1 MVVHNLY
8 LLEKDGISLVDIT
21 VGSLKIDPDLASGFF
36 AAILNFIREL
46 MKSDKELITDMG
58 MLNNRLYFIHLP
70 PLIGVISVDFE
81 DDGEEVT
88 SVVKYILQEFKN
100 KYDLTNWD
108 HDVYP
113 FRQFRVYMKNKIKNS
128 LAQLK
133 YKIFYE
139 AFKIYNKYKKYNID
153 IEWNTKI
160 YQFLQKIEPQFELL
174 TGTCFESMYSH
185 IMGSNIMQLADIKPD
200 FSPETEL
207 LLSNTSINIWNKD
220 LFFILKDAYKILNEI
235 DTFFSAI
242 HQA

>member
-58 MLNNRLYFIHLP
+58 MLNNRLYFVHLP

-88 SVVKYILQEFKN
+88 SVVKHILEEFKN

-113 FRQFRVYMKNKIKNS
+113 FRQFRIYMKDKIKNV
-128 LAQLK
+128 LEKLK
-133 YKIFYE
+133 YKIFYN
-139 AFKIYNKYKKYNID
+139 AFRIYNKYKKYNID
-153 IEWNTKI
+153 VEWNAKI
-160 YQFLQKIEPQFELL
+160 NQFLQKFEPQFELL
-174 TGTCFESMYSH
+174 TGTRFEYMYSN
-185 IMGSNIMQLADIKPD
+185 IMGSDIIQSADIRPD
-200 FSPETEL
+200 IATETEL
-207 LLSNTSINIWNKD
+207 LISNTSINIWNKD
-220 LFFILKDAYKILNEI
+220 LFHVLRDAYKFLDEI
-235 DTFFSAI
+235 DSFFAAL
-242 HQA
+242 HQS